1 MTDKNPDLIVSKEL
15 KMIFSRLLDDI
26 KKASGQDMAVSLCVF
41 NAKSGSRMNYIS
53 NCDRQDVVA
62 AWSGLINAWE
72 GGMPDVKAHE
82 VS

>member
-1 MTDKNPDLIVSKEL
+1 MVVTNGCATSLVFAAAVKNLRNV
-15 KMIFSRLLDDI
+15 
-26 KKASGQDMAVSLCVF
+26 A
-41 NAKSGSRMNYIS
+41 
-53 NCDRQDVVA
+53 A